1 MVAFIDDHRAEYGV
15 EPICAVLPIAPS
27 TYYVHKAWEADPS
40 LRSARAQRDEIL
52 CGEIGRVWEENFQV
66 YGAKK
71 AWKQLNR
78 EGIAV
83 ARCTVARLM
92 REMDLRGVV
101 RGRSFKTTI
110 PDEGTSR
117 PLDLVDRDFSAT
129 RPNQLWVSDLTYV
142 ATWRGFVYVAFVI
155 DAFARRIVGWRVS
168 SSLRSDLALDALE
181 QAICDREEDEAERL
195 VHHSDRGVQGGFK
208 RSSQHLKKEEE
219 LRWRQASADGRIE
232 LYVRRCVHPV
242 VPRWDAGSIGR
253 GSGRKSLEGCRARSR
268 RWQPACLPLLARAGF
283 ANVVACHLSVFVLC
297 RGATYRSSSEKRL
310 RFFMLAVAACARSPG
325 SWAAHR
331 RRSRENCGGTQQHEV
346 ETSRIEPQPPNGMP
360 IDERDVRKLPN
371 SLQTAN

>member
-1 MVAFIDDHRAEYGV
+1 MNMARSTFYKRPHGGHRAAREKADTDLRVRIEDILAEFPAYGYRRV
-15 EPICAVLPIAPS
+15 THELRRRGLVINHKRVARVMREHALTPHRLRAWLATTNSDHKQPIYPN
-27 TYYVHKAWEADPS
+27 
-40 LRSARAQRDEIL
+40 LRSSITP
-52 CGEIGRVWEENFQV
+52 
-66 YGAKK
+66 
-71 AWKQLNR
+71 
-78 EGIAV
+78 EG
-83 ARCTVARLM
+83 
-92 REMDLRGVV
+92 
-101 RGRSFKTTI
+101 
-110 PDEGTSR
+110 PDE
-117 PLDLVDRDFSAT
+117 
-129 RPNQLWVSDLTYV
+129 LWVADLTYIRL
-142 ATWRGFVYVAFVI
+142 TTGFVFLAVVLDAWSRRVI
-155 DAFARRIVGWRVS
+155 GYAISHLLDTRLCLA
-168 SSLRSDLALDALE
+168 ALDAALDLR
-181 QAICDREEDEAERL
+181 QPRAGL

-346 ETSRIEPQPPNGMP
+346 ETSSIEPQPPNGMP

>member
-1 MVAFIDDHRAEYGV
+1 MTESLDTYPSKPWR
-15 EPICAVLPIAPS
+15 VLVIA
-27 TYYVHKAWEADPS
+27 
-40 LRSARAQRDEIL
+40 
-52 CGEIGRVWEENFQV
+52 
-66 YGAKK
+66 
-71 AWKQLNR
+71 
-78 EGIAV
+78 
-83 ARCTVARLM
+83 
-92 REMDLRGVV
+92 GVV
-101 RGRSFKTTI
+101 
-110 PDEGTSR
+110 E
-117 PLDLVDRDFSAT
+117 
-129 RPNQLWVSDLTYV
+129 
-142 ATWRGFVYVAFVI
+142 
-155 DAFARRIVGWRVS
+155 
-168 SSLRSDLALDALE
+168 LALLGGLGWWPGATFPWMGLLIFGGAFTAYAVGMS
-181 QAICDREEDEAERL
+181 QVL
-195 VHHSDRGVQGGFK
+195 HTQGGHLGGFK

-346 ETSRIEPQPPNGMP
+346 ETSSIEPQPPNGMP